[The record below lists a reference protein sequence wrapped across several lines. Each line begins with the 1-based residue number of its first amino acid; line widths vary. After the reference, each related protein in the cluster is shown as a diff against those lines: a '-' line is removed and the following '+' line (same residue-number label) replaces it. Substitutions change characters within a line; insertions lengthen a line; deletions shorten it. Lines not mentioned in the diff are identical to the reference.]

1 MPDSCRDSETAPV
14 AASPHCLPPVAA
26 RSTYDVGAP
35 DALDEPTMPYT
46 IKPIDPIELDDER
59 LDYLSRQADSGERW
73 VLNFGPQHPATH
85 TTLRLVMELDGE
97 RVVRVTPHIGYLHSG
112 FEKLAEHHDY
122 NQYVCT
128 VSRMNY
134 ISPIANDIAWHHAV
148 ERLFGIE
155 ITPRCKVLR
164 TIMHEMGR
172 IQDHLLCV
180 GTAALDLG
188 AFTGFLYGFN
198 QRERINDICDFIS
211 GQRFHPDWTRVGGL
225 MRDLPDEQTFR
236 TLVKRFID
244 EEMPP
249 ALDDI
254 ETLLNRN
261 RIFLD
266 RTQGIGVIDRA
277 DAIAWSLSGPVARA
291 SGVRRDVRKDDPYLC
306 FADNWDGQGSSAV
319 KFKVA
324 VMNDGDVFSRYY
336 VRLFEIRQSVEIIRQ
351 LIDDIPGGPVDTFAG
366 GKFVKPDKNQVYG
379 SIEGLIQHF
388 EIIMTNRGWKA
399 PVAEVYACQET
410 ANGELGYYIVSDG
423 GPRSWRAR
431 TRPPSFINYQSFPKM
446 LEGHLLSDAVAILGS
461 LNIIAAEL
469 DR

>member
-1 MPDSCRDSETAPV
+1 MLR
-14 AASPHCLPPVAA
+14 
-26 RSTYDVGAP
+26 TYDAVRFVSGGSESA
-35 DALDEPTMPYT
+35 MPYT
-46 IKPIDPIELDDER
+46 IKPIDAIELDDER
-59 LDYLSRQADSGERW
+59 LDYLKDHVDTGDRW

-134 ISPIANDIAWHHAV
+134 VSPIANDIAWHHAV
-148 ERLFGIE
+148 EKLFGIE

-180 GTAALDLG
+180 GAAALDLG

-198 QRERINDICDFIS
+198 QRERIYDLCDYIS

-225 MRDLPDEQTFR
+225 MHDLPDETTFK
-236 TLVKRFID
+236 TLVKRFIN

-266 RTQGIGVIDRA
+266 RTQGIGAISKE

-291 SGVRRDVRKDDPYLC
+291 AGVRRDVRKDDPYLC
-306 FADNWDGQGSSAV
+306 FADNWDGQGTAAV

-324 VMNDGDVFSRYY
+324 VMNEGDVFSRYY
-336 VRLFEIRQSVEIIRQ
+336 VRLFELRQSVEIIRQ
-351 LIDDIPGGPVDTFAG
+351 LIDDIPGGPVDSYAD
-366 GKFVKPDKNQVYG
+366 GKFVKPDKSQVYG

-399 PVAEVYACQET
+399 PVAECYACQET
-410 ANGELGYYIVSDG
+410 ANGELGYYLVSDG

-431 TRPPSFINYQSFPKM
+431 TRPPSFINYQTFAKM
-446 LEGHLLSDAVAILGS
+446 LEGHLLSDSVAILGS